1 MIPSQTLSRF
11 IRGEERKHWS
21 ATGELSDLIC
31 AIALG
36 VKMIGALVATSGFRG
51 LQGYTGRKNIQG
63 EAVAKL
69 DEEADR
75 ILVEVLGSSGHFG
88 LLVSEERE
96 KVIHSAP
103 GFKDA
108 KYVVAFD
115 PLDGSTNL
123 HYNIP
128 VGTIFTVF
136 KKHQIRGEATTQDLL
151 QPGRNVIAA
160 GYAVYG
166 SKTTFVYSC
175 GDGVHGFTLDPAIGE
190 FMLTEESIVC
200 PKRGGMFSV
209 NEGYTE
215 RWSPQ
220 VRRFVS
226 TLKSVNPKIG
236 TPYSSRYV
244 GSMVADIDRI
254 LRRGGIFLYPADS
267 DQPDGKLRLLY
278 ECIPL
283 SYILEQAGGRAV
295 DGLNDILEIHPEN
308 IHQRSPLIIGS
319 ADEVQWYID
328 LVNGPETAARARKQR
343 RRPPARQV
351 KKRLRQ
357 KARKR

>member
-1 MIPSQTLSRF
+1 MIPSHTLSRF

-36 VKMIGALVATSGFRG
+36 VKMISALVATAGFRG
-51 LQGYTGRKNIQG
+51 LQGYTGRKNVQG

-75 ILVEVLGSSGHFG
+75 ILVELLGTSGHFG

-123 HYNIP
+123 HFNIP

-136 KKHQIRGEATTQDLL
+136 RKNQIRGDATTSDLL
-151 QPGRNVIAA
+151 QAGEHVIAA

-200 PKRGGMFSV
+200 PKRGSSFSV

-267 DQPDGKLRLLY
+267 DQPEGKLRLLY

-283 SYILEQAGGRAV
+283 AYIIEQAGGRAV
-295 DGLNDILEIHPEN
+295 DGVREILSIEPKS

-319 ADEVQWYID
+319 ADDVQWYLD
-328 LVNGPETAARARKQR
+328 LVNGPKELAVTSRKAKKAASRSSRRKS
-343 RRPPARQV
+343 
-351 KKRLRQ
+351 
-357 KARKR
+357 